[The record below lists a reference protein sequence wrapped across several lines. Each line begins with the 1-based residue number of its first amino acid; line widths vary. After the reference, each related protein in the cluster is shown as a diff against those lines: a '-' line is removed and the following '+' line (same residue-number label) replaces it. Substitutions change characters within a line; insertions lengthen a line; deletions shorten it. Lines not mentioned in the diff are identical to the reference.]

1 MIARA
6 RRVLPGMLV
15 SICLAGPAFA
25 ASPADMSDAARAGA
39 TPLHKP
45 HSAAAKHAAAPDH
58 RRKPAATAAAA
69 RSASPA
75 ADTVALVDDNFSF
88 TESPSGQPGWKQ
100 SGVASWYGGTRW
112 QGHMTARGERYDE
125 NALTAAHATLP
136 LGSKVRVK
144 LHNSDRFVDVTIT
157 DRPGTRVRII
167 DLSTGAARALGIIA
181 QGVAMVT
188 LTPL

>member
-88 TESPSGQPGWKQ
+88 TESPSGQPGKF
-100 SGVASWYGGTRW
+100 STSVVIDSWPPGSWPSSTR
-112 QGHMTARGERYDE
+112 GFRFER
-125 NALTAAHATLP
+125 AA
-136 LGSKVRVK
+136 
-144 LHNSDRFVDVTIT
+144 
-157 DRPGTRVRII
+157 
-167 DLSTGAARALGIIA
+167 
-181 QGVAMVT
+181 
-188 LTPL
+188 